1 MALVGCARDD
11 ARMPKSRPSLALV
24 LDLLKDIAPLELA
37 ADWDNVGLLLEP
49 SRRAPPVARALLTI
63 DLTEAVVAEAAR
75 MRADLVVAYH
85 PPIFHGLKQLRASD
99 ARQRAVLAAL
109 AAGLFVYSPHTALDA
124 APGGLADWLAEGV
137 AGKDAPKSLRPCGEG
152 EFGRVIELA
161 APVAL
166 SAMIERIQRWLRVRN
181 VRLAATTAGVK
192 QRVRTVAVAA
202 GAGAS
207 VLRGEH
213 ADLWLTGELSHHD
226 ALAAAAGGTAVVVT
240 DHSNSERGF
249 LRVLQKRIRDGL
261 DGAVD
266 VRIAAAD
273 RDPFELV

>member
-1 MALVGCARDD
+1 MASVEVARDD
-11 ARMPKSRPSLALV
+11 AQMPKSRPSLALV
-24 LDLLKDIAPLELA
+24 LELLKDIAPLELA

-49 SRRAPPVARALLTI
+49 SRRARAVARVLLTI
-63 DLTEAVVAEAAR
+63 DLTEAVVAEAVRA
-75 MRADLVVAYH
+75 RADLVVAYH
-85 PPIFHGLKQLRASD
+85 PPIFHGMKHLRASD
-99 ARQRAVLAAL
+99 PRQRAVLAAV

-137 AGKDAPKSLRPCGEG
+137 AGKAAPKSLRPCGDG
-152 EFGRVIELA
+152 EFGRVVELSE
-161 APVAL
+161 PVAL
-166 SAMIERIQRWLRVRN
+166 AAMIQRIKRWLGLRA
-181 VRLAATTAGVK
+181 VRLAATSVGLK

-202 GAGAS
+202 GAGGS
-207 VLRGEH
+207 VLRGAE

-249 LRVLQKRIRDGL
+249 LRVLQARIREGF

-273 RDPFELV
+273 RDPFTAA